1 MTEVHQRCKSRAAQ
15 HVSLLVQWSWS
26 KSCSEGSL
34 GRGRKGLL
42 LAKTCV
48 SAAGLRYFELC
59 DC

>member
-48 SAAGLRYFELC
+48 SDAGLR
-59 DC
+59 